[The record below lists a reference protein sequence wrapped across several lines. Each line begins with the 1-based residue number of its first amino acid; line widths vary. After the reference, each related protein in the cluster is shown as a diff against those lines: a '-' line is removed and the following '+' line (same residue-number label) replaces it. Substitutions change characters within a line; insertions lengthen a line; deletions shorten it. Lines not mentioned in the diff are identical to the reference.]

1 MAPSLEHGPARR
13 GRRTARWRPCILAA
27 LLAAGG
33 CRGPAA
39 APAPDPARQAPPAAQ
54 PPAVQVPTSQHGLTH
69 HGLLVG
75 TVVDGAGAP
84 LDSVEVVTWTF
95 LEPWRGSMPQN
106 YGLTDRSGAFSVPVR
121 VMLGA
126 TAPRDTAAFAIVVRT
141 YARSPRSRV
150 NGEPLSD
157 SAIVPVRV
165 GPLAQPAPTARAR
178 IVMAARRR

>member
-1 MAPSLEHGPARR
+1 MERRAEHGR
-13 GRRTARWRPCILAA
+13 GWPVSPSMPWHPWVLAA
-27 LLAAGG
+27 LVAMAA

-39 APAPDPARQAPPAAQ
+39 APAPPREAPPAAQ
-54 PPAVQVPTSQHGLTH
+54 PPAVQVPTSRHGLTH
-69 HGLLVG
+69 HGLLAG

-95 LEPWRGSMPQN
+95 VEPWRGSMPQN
-106 YGLTDRSGAFSVPVR
+106 FGLTDRSGAFSVPVR

-141 YARSPRSRV
+141 SARRLRT

-157 SAIVPVRV
+157 SAIVSVRV
-165 GPLAQPAPTARAR
+165 GPLTQPPPTVRAR
-178 IVMAARRR
+178 IVMYGRR